1 MIVKSKFNPYRKKE
15 PVVFSEREKNIIRL
29 ICLQCTAQEIGDKLF
44 ISKRTVEGYR
54 TKILEKMQV
63 KNSAG
68 VVVYA
73 LKHDMIK
80 ESDIL

>member
-1 MIVKSKFNPYRKKE
+1 MIVKSQFNPYRKKE
-15 PVVFSEREKNIIRL
+15 QVVFTEREKEIIRL
-29 ICLQCTAQEIGDKLF
+29 ICFQNTAQQIGEKLF

-54 TKILEKMQV
+54 TKILEKMNV
-63 KNSAG
+63 KNTAG

-73 LKHDMIK
+73 LKHDIIR